1 MFIKKATMTNKKIL
15 TFPTKNQ
22 FMKRITFTICAAAF
36 LLASCADDK
45 KTDEPIKADAT
56 VSSND
61 SKPEE
66 KAWIPIDGTAA
77 MAAMMKNAE
86 LGEPHKMLAKSNGTW
101 NAEVTF
107 WMGIDSPAVKS
118 TGTAV
123 NSMILDGHFQQ
134 AKFSGDMMGMPFQGI
149 STTGYDN
156 TTKEFVS
163 TWVENMSTSMM
174 IMRGTWD
181 EASKSIVF
189 TGSQKNPANGLE
201 CKMKQVYKMPD
212 DNNHLMEMY
221 GPDGQTGKEYKMVE
235 IKYTKKK

>member
-1 MFIKKATMTNKKIL
+1 MLKVLQLEISIFHQKNYFMKQIIL
-15 TFPTKNQ
+15 T
-22 FMKRITFTICAAAF
+22 ICTAAF
-36 LLASCADDK
+36 LFAACSDEK
-45 KTDEPIKADAT
+45 KTDDSVKGNVTAT
-56 VSSND
+56 D
-61 SKPEE
+61 ESKPKE
-66 KAWIPIDGTAA
+66 KAWIPIDGAA
-77 MAAMMKNAE
+77 GMAAMMKNAE

-156 TTKEFVS
+156 TTKEFVG
-163 TWVENMSTSMM
+163 TWIETMSTSMM

-181 EASKSIVF
+181 EASKSIVL

-201 CKMKQVYKMPD
+201 CKMKQVLKMPD
-212 DNNHLMEMY
+212 DNTQVMEMY
-221 GPDGQTGKEYKMVE
+221 GPDGQTGKEFKMME
-235 IKYTKKK
+235 IKYTRKK